1 MRVPEVRASYL
12 TMGVLLSLVD
22 DDSDG
27 EVDGENVRRRG
38 GVDED
43 ESAAAVLEGLYRT
56 SSEPARSWIW
66 I

>member
-1 MRVPEVRASYL
+1 MPVPEVRASYL

-43 ESAAAVLEGLYRT
+43 ESAAAALSDPYRP
-56 SSEPARSWIW
+56 SSEPARSWI
-66 I
+66 